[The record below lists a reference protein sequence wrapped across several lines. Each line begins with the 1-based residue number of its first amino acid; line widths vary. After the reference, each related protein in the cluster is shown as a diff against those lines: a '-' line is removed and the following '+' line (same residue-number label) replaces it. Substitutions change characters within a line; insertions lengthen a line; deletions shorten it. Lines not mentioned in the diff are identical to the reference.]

1 MRALI
6 AILCATLLLVALIP
20 GTDTLAT
27 KPSKFKV
34 KVDELKGPKT
44 ITLDD
49 GSVLERNVHIFY
61 KEDFAKPNGAGG
73 GKAADTCYAVYAKG
87 AKWKVTES
95 YIVDPANQAG
105 LADSFVRTVTAD
117 SLETW
122 DVQVTPEIFGSE
134 NLAGVVDGLDTS
146 NVDNK
151 NEVMFGD
158 IDDPNAIA
166 VTITWGIF
174 GGKIGARQL
183 VEWDVMFDDAD
194 FEWGNADP
202 TKMDF
207 QNIATHEYG
216 HAAGMS
222 HPANTCTEETMYAF
236 AADGETK
243 KQDLNAGDIAGIRA
257 LYP

>member
-20 GTDTLAT
+20 GTDTFAA
-27 KPSKFKV
+27 KSSKFKV

-49 GSVLERNVHIFY
+49 GSVLERSVHIFY
-61 KEDFAKPNGAGG
+61 KEDFAKPNGVGG
-73 GKAADTCYAVYAKG
+73 GKGADTCYAVYAKG
-87 AKWKVTES
+87 AKWKVTED
-95 YIVDPANQAG
+95 YIVDSTNQASLTDG
-105 LADSFVRTVTAD
+105 FVRSVTAT
-117 SLETW
+117 SLNTW
-122 DVQVTPEIFGSE
+122 DEQVAPEIFGSE
-134 NLAGVVDGLDTS
+134 GSGVVDGLDTS
-146 NVDNK
+146 STDGK
-151 NEVMFGD
+151 NEVLFGD

-166 VTITWGIF
+166 VTITWGF
-174 GGKIGARQL
+174 FSGPIGTRQL
-183 VEWDVMFDDAD
+183 VEWDAMFDDVNFA
-194 FEWGNADP
+194 WGNADP

-236 AADGETK
+236 AKDGETK
-243 KQDLNAGDIAGIRA
+243 KRDLNAGDIAGINA
-257 LYP
+257 LYK